1 MTTERVDD
9 PLSDETNRRIL
20 LLTAKREL
28 TGPGIAYMLDLPLA
42 DAYRRVARLLRAGYL
57 TVAGYTVSPTKRA
70 HKVYRAKLDGIE
82 LFWSRDR
89 LQMRVPKKGAG
100 IDGLTVEVY
109 IPPGRSGD
117 DE

>member
-9 PLSDETNRRIL
+9 PLTDETNRRVL

-28 TGPGIAYMLDLPLA
+28 TAPAIAYMLDLPLA
-42 DAYRRVARLLRAGYL
+42 DAYRRIARLLRAGYL

-89 LQMRVPKKGAG
+89 LQMRVPRKGSG
-100 IDGLTVEVY
+100 VDGLTVEVY
-109 IPPGRSGD
+109 IPPKRSD
-117 DE
+117 DEE